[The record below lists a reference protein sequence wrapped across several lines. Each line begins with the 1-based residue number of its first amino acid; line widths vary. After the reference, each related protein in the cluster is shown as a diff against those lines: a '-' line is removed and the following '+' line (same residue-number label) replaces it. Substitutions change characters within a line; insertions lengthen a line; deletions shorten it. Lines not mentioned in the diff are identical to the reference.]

1 MKPMKEL
8 NEKQQSE
15 HDNATQCYICKKKKD
30 LVPIKVFKKLEIIVI
45 IQVIIEVQLILFVT

>member
-15 HDNATQCYICKKKKD
+15 RDNATQCYICKKK
-30 LVPIKVFKKLEIIVI
+30 
-45 IQVIIEVQLILFVT
+45 IQYT